1 MSAEL
6 GLPAHEYAILGEGNT
21 SVRADGDSF
30 WIKASG
36 TSLAGATRENF
47 VRVSISPILAALDE
61 PGLDDAALKQ
71 LLRAATVEGERAP
84 SIETFLHALCLQ
96 LDGVR
101 FVGHTHPAAAV
112 GLLSGCRSRE
122 LFQGCLFPDQIVVLG
137 PAMAYVP
144 YADPGLPLA
153 LALRGPRRLSRSAAA
168 RAQGAADGEPRRDR
182 LGEHGPGGAQYHADA
197 GEDVPHPGRDV
208 VGRWAAVPFPGTGRT
223 DRQAT
228 GQDRAAARVCVRPV
242 GPLFPVQKYERRR
255 PPVPW
260 H

>member
-1 MSAEL
+1 VDDVLAELVAMSAEL
-6 GLPAHEYAILGEGNT
+6 GLPAFEYVILGEGNT

-36 TSLAGATRENF
+36 TSLAGATRETF
-47 VRVSISPILAALDE
+47 VRVRMEPILAALDQ
-61 PGLDDAALKQ
+61 PAGDDAALKE
-71 LLRAATVEGERAP
+71 LLRTATIEGRRAP

-122 LFQGCLFPDQIVVLG
+122 LFAGCLFPDQIVVLG

-153 LALRGPRRLSRSAAA
+153 LALSGALDDFLDQNGRQPKVILMENHGVITLGSTAQEVLNITQMLVKTCRILAGTLSAGGPRFLAP
-168 RAQGAADGEPRRDR
+168 AQVDR
-182 LGEHGPGGAQYHADA
+182 IDK
-197 GEDVPHPGRDV
+197 
-208 VGRWAAVPFPGTGRT
+208 
-223 DRQAT
+223 
-228 GQDRAAARVCVRPV
+228 RPDE
-242 GPLFPVQKYERRR
+242 LARRR
-255 PPVPW
+255 SFA
-260 H
+260 